1 MYCHFSKLHTKIIHQ
16 LDWWISEQYSH
27 VKYTLWLWYKLMPAQ
42 LVSIH
47 QYLVILICSHCFI
60 PQLWWNISH
69 LICLGFAMVRLLP
82 AIVITHVDLPFV
94 FYPCLKQLT
103 VLYLLQN
110 NLTQSQDKALRRIS
124 EMKEVN
130 CFNLILNY
138 QLKLV
143 ISSKSFSAFLV
154 L

>member
-1 MYCHFSKLHTKIIHQ
+1 
-16 LDWWISEQYSH
+16 
-27 VKYTLWLWYKLMPAQ
+27 
-42 LVSIH
+42 
-47 QYLVILICSHCFI
+47 
-60 PQLWWNISH
+60 
-69 LICLGFAMVRLLP
+69 MVRLLP
-82 AIVITHVDLPFV
+82 AIVITHTDLLFV
-94 FYPCLKQLT
+94 FYPCLQQLS

-130 CFNLILNY
+130 CFNLMLNY
-138 QLKLV
+138 QIELV

>member
-1 MYCHFSKLHTKIIHQ
+1 
-16 LDWWISEQYSH
+16 
-27 VKYTLWLWYKLMPAQ
+27 
-42 LVSIH
+42 
-47 QYLVILICSHCFI
+47 
-60 PQLWWNISH
+60 
-69 LICLGFAMVRLLP
+69 MVRLLP
-82 AIVITHVDLPFV
+82 GIVLTSTHTDLPFV
-94 FYPCLKQLT
+94 FYPCLQQLT